1 MINFKQQ
8 ELVEGLSGSIHEKF
22 PEVELVQITESPEDP
37 ADLWLN
43 VTAPPDE
50 DRLIEL
56 LDFASNKSSDILL
69 DYGYQILVMP
79 THPPKTANGKTAV
92 TAQSA

>member
-8 ELVEGLSGSIHEKF
+8 ELIDGLIGSIHEKF
-22 PEVELVQITESPEDP
+22 PEVELVKISESPEDP

-43 VTAPPDE
+43 VTSPADE

-79 THPPKTANGKTAV
+79 THPPKAANGNAAV
-92 TAQSA
+92 AA

>member
-8 ELVEGLSGSIHEKF
+8 ELIEGLIDSVREKF
-22 PEVELVQITESPEDP
+22 PEVELVKINESPEDP

-43 VTAPPDE
+43 VTAPENE

-56 LDFASNKSSDILL
+56 LEFASNKSSNILL

-79 THPPKTANGKTAV
+79 TAV
-92 TAQSA
+92 RLKS

>member
-8 ELVEGLSGSIHEKF
+8 ELIDDLLDSVQKKF
-22 PEVELVQITESPEDP
+22 PEVEFVAVTESPEDP

-43 VTAPPDE
+43 VTAPADD
-50 DRLIEL
+50 DRLLEL
-56 LDFASNKSSDILL
+56 VHFASDKSSDILL

-79 THPPKTANGKTAV
+79 THPPKAANGNAAV
-92 TAQSA
+92 AA